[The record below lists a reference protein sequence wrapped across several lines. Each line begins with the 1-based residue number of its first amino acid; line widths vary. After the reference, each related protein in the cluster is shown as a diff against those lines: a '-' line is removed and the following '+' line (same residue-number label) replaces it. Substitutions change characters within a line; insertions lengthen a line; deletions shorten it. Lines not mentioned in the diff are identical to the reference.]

1 MSKLPL
7 ELKNEGDEAF
17 KSGKTQLAIELYTH
31 ALAGRT
37 TDDDNRLTTEEVY
50 SLLANRSE
58 AYFRRKLYRNAFR
71 DCTMALSPPYQY
83 MSQGSPTAKA
93 MTARFQIK
101 KAMCLSELTRPTQ
114 AVKEYDIF
122 KQSWLLQGE
131 KVPAE
136 DEAKIANIRELSS
149 FLQSKNFREE
159 DGAVGEDEDSDAD
172 TENSAE
178 EMDSNTISFLSV
190 TPSFG
195 TLTGPTRI
203 LVSAPYINN
212 PVKTGLIPFKG
223 CIEVADGHRINLH
236 LDNVFES
243 AGLEHPGSDAIV
255 KEYMFRALE
264 HQDHNTTKLFLV
276 TRLKRVLEIPWE
288 TRLGDMRRGSQWP
301 REGPSPFKDCCKK
314 PHKAKPGESDG
325 PTLENGAIVL
335 YVIPNRYAAAWMKS
349 IKSK

>member
-1 MSKLPL
+1 MLKLL
-7 ELKNEGDEAF
+7 
-17 KSGKTQLAIELYTH
+17 SQQLYTH

-190 TPSFG
+190 TV
-195 TLTGPTRI
+195 RI
-203 LVSAPYINN
+203 AQLLSEPIS
-212 PVKTGLIPFKG
+212 IPFSFQLWK
-223 CIEVADGHRINLH
+223 
-236 LDNVFES
+236 
-243 AGLEHPGSDAIV
+243 AII
-255 KEYMFRALE
+255 RNP
-264 HQDHNTTKLFLV
+264 HWTDTNTRFCP
-276 TRLKRVLEIPWE
+276 I
-288 TRLGDMRRGSQWP
+288 
-301 REGPSPFKDCCKK
+301 
-314 PHKAKPGESDG
+314 H
-325 PTLENGAIVL
+325 
-335 YVIPNRYAAAWMKS
+335 
-349 IKSK
+349 